1 LSDEQNGFRKG
12 RSTIDHILSLNNII
26 DTKKKNKLSTFC
38 AFIDFKKAY
47 DNINRNILWKRLYDI
62 GVCGKMLSAV
72 QSLYVSMMSCVR
84 VNSFK
89 TEWFDVKCGL
99 RQGCIL
105 SPLLFNL
112 FINDLTLFIKS
123 FDLGINIG
131 NEKLCFMLYADD
143 IVILAD
149 NAQNL
154 QILLNALND

>member
-1 LSDEQNGFRKG
+1 M
-12 RSTIDHILSLNNII
+12 
-26 DTKKKNKLSTFC
+26 
-38 AFIDFKKAY
+38 Y
-47 DNINRNILWKRLYDI
+47 P
-62 GVCGKMLSAV
+62 V
-72 QSLYVSMMSCVR
+72 MSCVR

-123 FDLGINIG
+123 FDLGINVG
-131 NEKLCFMLYADD
+131 TEKLCIMLYADD

-149 NAQNL
+149 NAQDL
-154 QILLNALND
+154 QILLNALNEWCSLNDMTVNPIKSKVIHFHPKAFQRTSVVFKCGDNVLNIVDRYIVYLFRCPRLFNNC